1 MDHVLL
7 LHGFNKSSKD
17 MAALSKYLET
27 FGFHCHSLTLP
38 LTRREFDRVTQLV
51 ANEVEELARSNG
63 STVHL
68 VGHSTGGLLIR
79 HLLTDRSVAV
89 RIGRCVQLATPN
101 KGSQLAMLADTIKG
115 YTDYFRTLKSL
126 HTAYIEKLS
135 LINDTPIEMG
145 AIAGTTSNLWL
156 GRFIK
161 GENDGRVEVSS
172 VDIPELTDF
181 TTLPFGHKD
190 IHYHYETA
198 VLIARFLN
206 TGSFS
211 LD

>member
-17 MAALSKYLET
+17 MAVLSEYLET
-27 FGFHCHSLTLP
+27 FGFRCHALTLP
-38 LTRREFDRVTQLV
+38 LTRQEFDRVTQLV
-51 ANEVEELARSNG
+51 ANEVEELAG
-63 STVHL
+63 SHGSKVHL

-79 HLLTDRSVAV
+79 HLLKDYSAAEH
-89 RIGRCVQLATPN
+89 IGRCVQLATPN
-101 KGSQLAMLADTIKG
+101 KGSQLAMLAGTIKG
-115 YTDYFRTLKSL
+115 YTSWFRTLKSL
-126 HTAYIEKLS
+126 HTAYIEKLC

-145 AIAGTTSNLWL
+145 AIAGTNSNLWL
-156 GRFIK
+156 GQFIK

-172 VDIPELTDF
+172 VDIPKLTDF

-198 VLIARFLN
+198 VLTARFLN